1 MPDCVPPVLSPAV
14 PAAGFPAR
22 SSSRRAQAPAS
33 GSITV
38 FSWVARSKIV
48 VNPFRH
54 VIAPGIEDAA
64 DHAGVRLI
72 QPLHRC
78 LGYFPARRSEEHT
91 SELQSRPHL
100 VCRLLLEKKKYRD
113 VGVIRGENEVGVVVA
128 QYQPSGR
135 DGL

>member
-1 MPDCVPPVLSPAV
+1 MPDCVPSVLLPAV
-14 PAAGFPAR
+14 PATGFPAR

-54 VIAPGIEDAA
+54 VIAPGIEYAA

-78 LGYFPARRSEEHT
+78 LCYFPARFLRAYHQHHT
-91 SELQSRPHL
+91 
-100 VCRLLLEKKKYRD
+100 VD
-113 VGVIRGENEVGVVVA
+113 
-128 QYQPSGR
+128 PSGQT
-135 DGL
+135 DQAGVGINGVAIENHEA